1 MTGGKDSP
9 PAARVLINEI
19 EGHLLVAAT
28 RAQGRTAS
36 ARFTAPFDWLD
47 DDRRREVEERFEA
60 EYLALARSSWQ
71 RTAERAGRLR
81 GEYEERYRALRRR
94 LLAGFLLGA
103 CAVLGCAGV
112 LLVVPVLG
120 RG

>member
-1 MTGGKDSP
+1 MSGGDSRP
-9 PAARVLINEI
+9 SAARALVSEI

-28 RAQGRTAS
+28 RAEGRTAA
-36 ARFTAPFDWLD
+36 ARFTAPFDWLGD
-47 DDRRREVEERFEA
+47 DGRRDVEERFEA
-60 EYLALARSSWQ
+60 EYLALARASWQ

-94 LLAGFLLGA
+94 LLTGCLLGA

-112 LLVVPVLG
+112 LVL
-120 RG
+120 RLR

>member
-1 MTGGKDSP
+1 MSGGEGRP
-9 PAARVLINEI
+9 QAARVLIDEI

-28 RAQGRTAS
+28 RAQGRTA
-36 ARFTAPFDWLD
+36 AVRFTAPFDWLG
-47 DDRRREVEERFEA
+47 DDRRQEVEERFEA
-60 EYLALARSSWQ
+60 EYLALARNSWR

-81 GEYEERYRALRRR
+81 EEYEERYRALRRR
-94 LLAGFLLGA
+94 LLAGCLLGA

-112 LLVVPVLG
+112 LVLG

>member
-1 MTGGKDSP
+1 MTGGEGRP

-28 RAQGRTAS
+28 RAEGRTAA
-36 ARFTAPFDWLD
+36 ARFTAPFDWLG

-71 RTAERAGRLR
+71 HTAERAGRLR
-81 GEYEERYRALRRR
+81 GEYEERYRVLRRR

-103 CAVLGCAGV
+103 GAVLGCAGALV
-112 LLVVPVLG
+112 LVLG